1 MHFKRWR
8 FLAVLAVLALVAAA
22 CGDDDEAADIS
33 GQSLEV
39 FAVWAD
45 DSAEGTN
52 FAMVIAQFEAD
63 TGVDV
68 TYTGVAT
75 DASTVLSTRV
85 EGGDPPDV
93 AFLPQPGLMVDLVA
107 RGALVDIN
115 GAVGSIVNDN
125 YARVWR
131 DLGTVDG
138 TLYGVWFKGAN
149 KSTVWYDVAAFDAAG
164 VEPPSTWDEWIA
176 VSQALVD
183 AGAGAISVGGADGWT
198 LSDWFENAYIRVAGS
213 DNYDALFTGEL
224 SWEDQTVKDTLEFLG
239 QILTEDFMNG
249 GSANAL
255 QTGFVDSV
263 TDVYTAGDAAVVY
276 EGDFVAGVIAGETT
290 AVAGTGFDFF
300 DFPSI
305 DGSGPSVIGGGD
317 VAVTF
322 TGTEAAMAFLRYLAG
337 PESAE
342 IWAAQGGFSSMNRK
356 VDSSVYPDAITRR
369 AAEAL
374 ANADAFRFDGS
385 DLVPAA
391 LGATGGAGIWGGLQ
405 EWLGNQGDVDAILAQ
420 IQQEAEAAFAG

>member
-1 MHFKRWR
+1 
-8 FLAVLAVLALVAAA
+8 
-22 CGDDDEAADIS
+22 
-33 GQSLEV
+33 
-39 FAVWAD
+39 
-45 DSAEGTN
+45 
-52 FAMVIAQFEAD
+52 
-63 TGVDV
+63 
-68 TYTGVAT
+68 
-75 DASTVLSTRV
+75 
-85 EGGDPPDV
+85 
-93 AFLPQPGLMVDLVA
+93 MVDLVA
-107 RGALVDIN
+107 RDALVDIN
-115 GAVGSIVNDN
+115 DAVGSIVNDN
-125 YARVWR
+125 YASVWR
-131 DLGTVDG
+131 QLGTVDG

-164 VEPPSTWDEWIA
+164 VEPPSTWDEWVA

-183 AGAGAISVGGADGWT
+183 AGEGAISVGGADGWT
-198 LSDWFENAYIRVAGS
+198 LSDWFENAYIRVAGP

-224 SWEDQTVKDTLEFLG
+224 SWEDQTVKDTLGFLG

-322 TGTEAAMAFLRYLAG
+322 TGTEAAMVFLEYLAG

-342 IWAAQGGFSSMNRK
+342 IWAAEGGFSSMNRK
-356 VDSSVYPDAITRR
+356 VDSSVYPDPITKR

-405 EWLGNQGDVDAILAQ
+405 EWLADQGNVDAILAQ

>member
-1 MHFKRWR
+1 MMHFKQWRW
-8 FLAVLAVLALVAAA
+8 LAVAAVLALVTAA
-22 CGDDDEAADIS
+22 CGDATEDLE
-33 GQSLEV
+33 GESLEV

-45 DSAEGTN
+45 DSAEGTS
-52 FAMVIAQFEAD
+52 FRLVLDQFEAD

-75 DASTVLSTRV
+75 DGATVLSTRV
-85 EGGDPPDV
+85 EGGDPPDI
-93 AFLPQPGLMVDLVA
+93 AFLPQPGLMIDLVA
-107 RGALVDIN
+107 RDALVDIDSAL
-115 GAVGSIVNDN
+115 GDLIDDN
-125 YARVWR
+125 YAQVWR

-149 KSTVWYDVAAFDAAG
+149 KATVWYDVAAFEAAG
-164 VEPPSTWDEWIA
+164 VEPPSTWDDWVA
-176 VSQALVD
+176 ASQTLVD

-198 LSDWFENAYIRVAGS
+198 LSDWFENVYIRTAGT

-224 SWEDQTVKDTLEFLG
+224 SWEDQTVKDALDVLG
-239 QILTEDFMNG
+239 LILNEDFMNG

-263 TDVYTAGDAAVVY
+263 TDVFTAGEAAVIY
-276 EGDFVAGVIAGETT
+276 EGDFVAGVILGETT

-305 DGSGPSVIGGGD
+305 DGSPAAVVGGGD

-322 TGTEAAMAFLRYLAG
+322 TGTDAALAFMEYLAR

-342 IWAAQGGFSSMNRK
+342 IWAAQGGFSSMNQK
-356 VDSSVYPDAITRR
+356 VDTSVYPDDITRR
-369 AAEAL
+369 AADAL
-374 ANADAFRFDGS
+374 ASAELFVFDGS

-391 LGATGGAGIWGGLQ
+391 LGATGGAGIWGSLQ
-405 EWLGNQGDVDAILAQ
+405 EWLADQGNVDAILAQ
-420 IQQEAEAAFAG
+420 LQTEAEAAFGG